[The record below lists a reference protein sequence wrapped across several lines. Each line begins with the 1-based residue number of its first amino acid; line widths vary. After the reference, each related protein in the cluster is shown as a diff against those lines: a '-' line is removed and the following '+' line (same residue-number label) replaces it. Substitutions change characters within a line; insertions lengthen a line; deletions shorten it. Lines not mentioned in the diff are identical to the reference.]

1 MLKKTN
7 SANVQLLTR
16 RQDSADGFKSK
27 SYGNQKFDFKLD
39 GTFRNELT
47 GFCVTA
53 HERKK
58 ATDGTN
64 WLRREAKGSTLV
76 GAAPAPALTLL
87 QGGKTVRATE
97 FSALFP
103 VWTLERGP
111 MVCSTELWLEPD
123 WLVEPF

>member
-16 RQDSADGFKSK
+16 REDSADGFKSK

-53 HERKK
+53 HEGKK

-64 WLRREAKGSTLV
+64 VEMHKCTDKEIAKHMQWDKCKSGKYPPST
-76 GAAPAPALTLL
+76 GKALIKWW
-87 QGGKTVRATE
+87 Q
-97 FSALFP
+97 S
-103 VWTLERGP
+103 
-111 MVCSTELWLEPD
+111 
-123 WLVEPF
+123 